1 MLLKNKDGTNN
12 FSGNKED
19 NYTTPKIAWELI
31 FQYISCDTKK
41 VWQPFFNEGTA
52 GEYLKEL
59 NINSYHEDKDF
70 FDYEPEFDY
79 LIDNPPY
86 SIKER
91 IFKRCIELDK
101 PFALLLPMDTLERRY
116 FKKLF
121 DGKDLTIII
130 PNKRFNF
137 YGGENKG
144 SAPFKTAWFCY
155 NFNLGQQLIFQ

>member
-1 MLLKNKDGTNN
+1 MRLQNKDGTSN
-12 FSGNKED
+12 FTGSKND
-19 NYTTPKIAWELI
+19 NYTTPKEAWELI
-31 FQYISCDTKK
+31 FQYVSKTKR

-70 FDYEPEFDY
+70 FEYEPEFDY

-86 SIKER
+86 SIKEK

-116 FKKLF
+116 FKKMF
-121 DGKDLTIII
+121 NGKDLTIII

-144 SAPFKTAWFCY
+144 TAPFKTAWFCY
-155 NFNLGQQLIFQ
+155 NFKLGQQLIFQ